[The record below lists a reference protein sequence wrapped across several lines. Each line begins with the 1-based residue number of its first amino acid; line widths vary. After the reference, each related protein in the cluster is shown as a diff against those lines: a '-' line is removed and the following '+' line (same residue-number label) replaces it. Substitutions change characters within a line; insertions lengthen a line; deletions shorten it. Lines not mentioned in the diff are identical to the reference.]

1 MTVPVQTENSYPWV
15 HWPAVAMWVH
25 RAWDPENVPHH
36 SIIGLTGCGKSYLAI
51 NGILRPMCAMDRV
64 LLIDTKGDDPIVS
77 KQGRAVRQIETP
89 KFWKGMTRKPRPFDQ
104 WQRLVVSEDRVEAR
118 HQVRTA
124 LNRAYDEGNWVVYVD
139 ETWDITGKDPEV
151 GLNLG
156 GPMAKIW
163 RKGRGRHVSLVAATQ
178 TPVEVPRL
186 FYDQASFAWIGRI
199 RDEERQKRLLEIG
212 GMSKRDLPVLAT
224 LARRQWL
231 LAADNGEYFAR
242 TTVTTSPRGDR

>member
-1 MTVPVQTENSYPWV
+1 
-15 HWPAVAMWVH
+15 MWVN
-25 RAWDPENVPHH
+25 REWDPENMPHH
-36 SIIGLTGCGKSYLAI
+36 SIIGLTGSGKSYLGI
-51 NGILRPMCAMDRV
+51 NGILRPLCAMDRV

-77 KQGRAVRQIETP
+77 RQGRPVTQIETP
-89 KFWKGMTRKPRPFDQ
+89 KFWQRMGKKRHAFDD
-104 WQRLVVSEDRVEAR
+104 WQRLVVSDERNEAR

-124 LNRAYDEGNWVVYVD
+124 LGRAYDEGNWVIFVD
-139 ETWDITGKDPEV
+139 ETWDLTSKDPDV

-156 GPMAKIW
+156 GILAKIW

-212 GMSKRDLPVLAT
+212 GMSKRDLPILAT
-224 LARRQWL
+224 LQRRQWL
-231 LAADNGEYFAR
+231 LAADNGEFFAR
-242 TTVTTSPRGDR
+242 TQVTSARG

>member
-1 MTVPVQTENSYPWV
+1 MTVPATPADVNAYPWV
-15 HWPAVAMWVH
+15 EWPQVAMWVN

-36 SIIGLTGCGKSYLAI
+36 SIIALTGGGKSYLAV
-51 NGILRPMCAMDRV
+51 NGILRPLCAMDRV

-77 KQGRAVRQIETP
+77 AQGRPVRQIETP
-89 KFWKGMTRKPRPFDQ
+89 KWWEGKTRRPEPFDK
-104 WQRLVVSEDRVEAR
+104 WQRLVVSDDRDEAR

-124 LNRAYDEGNWVVYVD
+124 LNRVYAEGNWVVYLD
-139 ETWDITGKDPEV
+139 ETWDITSKDPDV

-156 GPMAKIW
+156 GPLAKIW

-178 TPVEVPRL
+178 APVEVPRL

-224 LARRQWL
+224 LQRRQWL

-242 TTVTTSPRGDR
+242 TKVTSGGR

>member
-1 MTVPVQTENSYPWV
+1 MTQPSTDESYPWSP
-15 HWPAVAMWVH
+15 WPTVAQWVN

-36 SIIGLTGCGKSYLAI
+36 SIIGLTGCGKSYLAV
-51 NGILRPMCAMDRV
+51 NGILRPMCSMDRV

-77 KQGRAVRQIETP
+77 AQGRPVKRIESP
-89 KFWKGMTRKPRPFDQ
+89 PVWRRMTRRPEPYDQ
-104 WQRLVVSEDRVEAR
+104 WQRLVVSEDRAEAR
-118 HQVRTA
+118 QQVRSA
-124 LNRAYDEGNWVVYVD
+124 LDRVYEEGNWVVYVD
-139 ETWDITGKDPEV
+139 EAWDLTSKDPDV

-156 GPMAKIW
+156 GPLARIW

-186 FYDQASFAWIGRI
+186 FYDQCSFAWIGRI

-224 LARRQWL
+224 LQRRQWL

-242 TTVTTSPRGDR
+242 TQVTTRGQ

>member
-1 MTVPVQTENSYPWV
+1 VTTALTPDATYPWMQ
-15 HWPAVAMWVH
+15 WPQVSQWVD

-36 SIIGLTGCGKSYLAI
+36 SIIGLTGCGKSYLAV

-64 LLIDTKGDDPIVS
+64 LLVDTKGDDPIVS
-77 KQGRAVRQIETP
+77 KQGRPVKALETRRI
-89 KFWKGMTRKPRPFDQ
+89 WQGRARRKEPYDQ
-104 WQRLVVSEDRVEAR
+104 WQRLVVSDDRTEAR
-118 HQVRTA
+118 GQVRTA
-124 LNRAYDEGNWVVYVD
+124 LNRAYEEGHWVVYVD
-139 ETWDITGKDPEV
+139 EAWDICSKDPDV

-156 GPMAKIW
+156 GPMARIW

-212 GMSKRDLPVLAT
+212 GMSKKDLPVLAT
-224 LARRQWL
+224 LQRRQWL
-231 LAADNGEYFAR
+231 LAADNGEFFAR
-242 TTVTTSPRGDR
+242 THVTTRG